1 MLQMTNNEN
10 CYKFR
15 EHMLS
20 SLTLILFVYL
30 LLNRE
35 ALSGTDQRIQS
46 LLVMDFWVVDLWAI
60 KCGHWNR
67 RANKLALLWGE
78 AQLCLC
84 LKKRKVILYSYIMI
98 NVVIKHEVTCSD
110 PKENYCYP
118 KSNFT
123 NPKVTKGEL

>member
-1 MLQMTNNEN
+1 MTNNEN

-46 LLVMDFWVVDLWAI
+46 LLVMDFWVVVL
-60 KCGHWNR
+60 
-67 RANKLALLWGE
+67 
-78 AQLCLC
+78 
-84 LKKRKVILYSYIMI
+84 
-98 NVVIKHEVTCSD
+98 
-110 PKENYCYP
+110 
-118 KSNFT
+118 
-123 NPKVTKGEL
+123 